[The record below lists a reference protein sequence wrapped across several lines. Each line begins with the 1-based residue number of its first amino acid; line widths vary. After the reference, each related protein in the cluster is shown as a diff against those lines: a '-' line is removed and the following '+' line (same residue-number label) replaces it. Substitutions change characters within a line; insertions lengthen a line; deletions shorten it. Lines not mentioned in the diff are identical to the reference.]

1 MCKYYQVGR
10 FSELGSEEFDEK
22 SAFFHL
28 ELAAE
33 LSVKEAVFDLA
44 KIYLDLPRDLLPNYH
59 PTVRLSRQS
68 PKNYWNRLTLMNVFV
83 FVSGSSATVCKRR

>member
-33 LSVKEAVFDLA
+33 LCVKEAVFDLA
-44 KIYLDLPRDLLPNYH
+44 KIYLDLPRDLLPDYH
-59 PTVRLSRQS
+59 P
-68 PKNYWNRLTLMNVFV
+68 P
-83 FVSGSSATVCKRR
+83 VSIDRPSSKKRRSRH

>member
-10 FSELGSEEFDEK
+10 FSDLGSEEFDEK

-33 LSVKEAVFDLA
+33 LSVKEAIFALA
-44 KIYLDLPRDLLPNYH
+44 KIYLDLPRDLLPHYR
-59 PTVRLSRQS
+59 PPVR
-68 PKNYWNRLTLMNVFV
+68 
-83 FVSGSSATVCKRR
+83 RRCHWICHIGVLFLFLESTRSIR